1 MPYMGEYSF
10 KWDESKRNINI
21 RKHGVD
27 FSDVV
32 NIFYDDETIIIE
44 DPKHYNEQRYIALG
58 IDTKCRTV
66 LVVHVYREVDVIRV
80 ISARKANKRER
91 KQFVGEL

>member
-1 MPYMGEYSF
+1 MPYMEEYNF
-10 KWDESKRNINI
+10 QWDEHKRNLNI
-21 RKHGVD
+21 KKHRVD

-44 DPKHYNEQRYIALG
+44 DPEHYNEQRYIALG

-66 LVVHVYREVDVIRV
+66 LVIHVYRECGVIRI

>member
-1 MPYMGEYSF
+1 MGEYNF
-10 KWDESKRNINI
+10 KWDESKRNVNI
-21 RKHGVD
+21 RKHGID

-44 DPKHYNEQRYIALG
+44 DPKQYNERRYIALG
-58 IDTKCRTV
+58 LDIKCRTV
-66 LVVHVYREVDVIRV
+66 LVVHVYREIDVIRV
-80 ISARKANKRER
+80 ISARKANKKER